1 MNKLTATPT
10 ADLEASAFVGPKSL
24 LRHRQRIQH
33 SVSSRFALWCKQSS
47 SKGSSHDLTLR
58 IYWIRQSTTRYHLP
72 YVLNRKD
79 TWHVAHIFRRHA
91 KPEEQAPQYSHIHFT
106 SDLDE
111 VLGDPQVK
119 LVIVCT
125 HADSHFEYA
134 KRALEAGKNVLV
146 EKPFTPTLA
155 QAKVLFDLARSKGL
169 TVTPYQNRR
178 FDSCFLTAKK
188 AIESGKLGKIVE
200 VESHFDYYRPV
211 AETKPGLP
219 QDGAFYGLGVH
230 TMDQII
236 SLFGRPDHVAY
247 DIRSL
252 RNKANPDDTFE
263 AQLFYGDLKAIVKTS
278 HLVKIDY
285 PKFIV
290 HGTKGSFVK
299 YGIDQQETSLKA
311 NIMPGEP
318 GFAADESVGVLEY
331 VNDDGVTVKEEVK
344 PETGDYG
351 RVYDAL
357 YQTLTVGTPNYVKES
372 EVLTNLEI
380 LERAF
385 EQASPA
391 TITLAK

>member
-1 MNKLTATPT
+1 MVINC
-10 ADLEASAFVGPKSL
+10 AFIGFGK
-24 LRHRQRIQH
+24 
-33 SVSSRFALWCKQSS
+33 
-47 SKGSSHDLTLR
+47 
-58 IYWIRQSTTRYHLP
+58 STTRYHLP

-79 TWHVAHIFRRHA
+79 SWHVAHIFRRHA
-91 KPEEQAPQYSHIHFT
+91 KPEEQAPIYSHIHFT

-111 VLGDPQVK
+111 VLNDPDVK
-119 LVIVCT
+119 LVVVCT

-155 QAKVLFDLARSKGL
+155 QAKELFALAKSKGL

-188 AIESGKLGKIVE
+188 RLKVASWERLLKWKAILTITA
-200 VESHFDYYRPV
+200 RWQ
-211 AETKPGLP
+211 KPNSGLP

-290 HGTKGSFVK
+290 HGKKGSFIK

-318 GFAADESVGVLEY
+318 GFAADDSVGVLEY
-331 VNDDGVTVKEEVK
+331 VNDEGVTVREEMK
-344 PETGDYG
+344 PEMGDYG

-357 YQTLTVGTPNYVKES
+357 YQTITHGAPNYVKES

-380 LERAF
+380 LERGF
-385 EQASPA
+385 EQASPSW
-391 TITLAK
+391 

>member
-1 MNKLTATPT
+1 MTLHC
-10 ADLEASAFVGPKSL
+10 AFIGFGK
-24 LRHRQRIQH
+24 
-33 SVSSRFALWCKQSS
+33 
-47 SKGSSHDLTLR
+47 
-58 IYWIRQSTTRYHLP
+58 STTRYHLP
-72 YVLNRKD
+72 YVLNRKNS
-79 TWHVAHIFRRHA
+79 WHVAHIYRRSA
-91 KPEEQAPQYSHIHFT
+91 KPEEQHPQYQHIHFT
-106 SDLDE
+106 SSLDE
-111 VLGDPQVK
+111 VLNDPQVK
-119 LVIVCT
+119 LVVVCT
-125 HADSHFEYA
+125 HADSHFDYA

-155 QAKVLFDLARSKGL
+155 EAKELFALANAKGL
-169 TVTPYQNRR
+169 TITPYQNRR

-188 AIESGKLGKIVE
+188 VIESGKLGELVE
-200 VESHFDYYRPV
+200 IESHFDMYRPV

-285 PKFIV
+285 PKFIL
-290 HGTKGSFVK
+290 HGTKGSYVK

-318 GFAADESVGVLEY
+318 GFGADDSIGQLEY
-331 VNDDGVTVKEEVK
+331 MNAEGVTVREEVK
-344 PETGDYG
+344 PEVGDYG

-357 YQTLTVGTPNYVKES
+357 YETLKNGAPNFVKES
-372 EVLTNLEI
+372 EALTNLEI
-380 LERAF
+380 LERGF

>member
-1 MNKLTATPT
+1 MTL
-10 ADLEASAFVGPKSL
+10 DCAFIGFGK
-24 LRHRQRIQH
+24 
-33 SVSSRFALWCKQSS
+33 
-47 SKGSSHDLTLR
+47 
-58 IYWIRQSTTRYHLP
+58 STTRYHLP
-72 YVLNRKD
+72 YVLHRKD
-79 TWHVAHIFRRHA
+79 SWNVAHIFRRHP
-91 KPEEQAPQYSHIHFT
+91 KPQEQEPQYQHIHFT
-106 SDLDE
+106 SDID
-111 VLGDPQVK
+111 DIFNDANVK

-125 HADSHFEYA
+125 HADSHFDYA
-134 KRALEAGKNVLV
+134 RRALEAGKNVLV
-146 EKPFTPTLA
+146 EKPFTPTMAEAITLFELA
-155 QAKVLFDLARSKGL
+155 KRKGL

-178 FDSCFLTAKK
+178 FDACFLTTKK
-188 AIESGKLGKIVE
+188 VIESGKLGDIVE
-200 VESHFDYYRPV
+200 IESHFDYYRPV
-211 AETKPGLP
+211 AETSPGLP
-219 QDGAFYGLGVH
+219 QDGSFYGLGVH

-236 SLFGRPDHVAY
+236 SLFGRPDHAAF

-278 HLVKIDY
+278 HLVKLEY

-290 HGTKGSFVK
+290 HGTRGSFIK

-318 GFAADESVGVLEY
+318 GFGADDSIGTLEY
-331 VNDDGVTVKEEVK
+331 VNAAGETVRETVKS
-344 PETGDYG
+344 ETGDYG

-357 YQTLTVGTPNYVKES
+357 YNTLTTGAPNYVKES
-372 EVLTNLEI
+372 DVLTNLEL

>member
-1 MNKLTATPT
+1 MTLHC
-10 ADLEASAFVGPKSL
+10 AFIGFGK
-24 LRHRQRIQH
+24 
-33 SVSSRFALWCKQSS
+33 
-47 SKGSSHDLTLR
+47 
-58 IYWIRQSTTRYHLP
+58 STTRYHLP

-79 TWHVAHIFRRHA
+79 TWQVAHIYRRSA
-91 KPEEQAPQYSHIHFT
+91 KPEEQHPQYQHIHFT

-111 VLGDPQVK
+111 VLNDPQVK
-119 LVIVCT
+119 LVVVCT
-125 HADSHFEYA
+125 HADSHFDYA

-155 QAKVLFDLARSKGL
+155 EAKTLFELAKAKGL
-169 TVTPYQNRR
+169 TVMPYQNRR

-188 AIESGKLGKIVE
+188 VIESGKLGDIVE
-200 VESHFDYYRPV
+200 IESHFDMYRPV

-236 SLFGRPDHVAY
+236 SLFGRPDHVSY
-247 DIRSL
+247 DIRSV
-252 RNKANPDDTFE
+252 RNPANPDDTFE
-263 AQLFYGDLKAIVKTS
+263 AQLFYGNLKAIVKTS
-278 HLVKIDY
+278 HLVKIDA

-290 HGTKGSFVK
+290 HGTKGSYFK

-311 NIMPGEP
+311 NIMPGDA
-318 GFAADESVGVLEY
+318 GFGADDSIGQLEY
-331 VNDDGVTVKEEVK
+331 MNAEGVSVREEVK

-357 YQTLTVGTPNYVKES
+357 YATLTTGAPYYIKES
-372 EVLTNLEI
+372 EVLTNIEI
-380 LERAF
+380 LERGF

>member
-1 MNKLTATPT
+1 MTLHC
-10 ADLEASAFVGPKSL
+10 AFIGFGK
-24 LRHRQRIQH
+24 
-33 SVSSRFALWCKQSS
+33 
-47 SKGSSHDLTLR
+47 
-58 IYWIRQSTTRYHLP
+58 STTRYHLP

-79 TWHVAHIFRRHA
+79 RWHVAHIYRRSA
-91 KPEEQAPQYSHIHFT
+91 KPEEQHPQYQHIHFT

-111 VLGDPQVK
+111 VLNDPQVK
-119 LVIVCT
+119 LVVVCT
-125 HADSHFEYA
+125 HADSHFDYA

-146 EKPFTPTLA
+146 EKPFTPTLTE
-155 QAKVLFDLARSKGL
+155 AKTLFALAKEKGL
-169 TVTPYQNRR
+169 TITPYQNRR

-188 AIESGKLGKIVE
+188 VIESGKLGGLVE
-200 VESHFDYYRPV
+200 IESHFDMYRPV

-247 DIRSL
+247 DIRSV

-290 HGTKGSFVK
+290 HGTKGSYLK

-318 GFAADESVGVLEY
+318 GFGADTSIGQLEY
-331 VNDDGVTVKEEVK
+331 VNEEGVTVREEIT
-344 PETGDYG
+344 PEVGDYG
-351 RVYDAL
+351 RVYDSL
-357 YQTLTVGTPNYVKES
+357 YDTLTTGAPNYVKES
-372 EVLTNLEI
+372 EVLTNMEL

-385 EQASPA
+385 EQPSPSA
-391 TITLAK
+391 ITLEK

>member
-1 MNKLTATPT
+1 MVINC
-10 ADLEASAFVGPKSL
+10 AFIGFGK
-24 LRHRQRIQH
+24 
-33 SVSSRFALWCKQSS
+33 
-47 SKGSSHDLTLR
+47 
-58 IYWIRQSTTRYHLP
+58 STTRYHLP

-79 TWHVAHIFRRHA
+79 SWHVAHIFRRHA
-91 KPEEQAPQYSHIHFT
+91 KPEEQAPIYSHIHFT
-106 SDLDE
+106 SDFDE
-111 VLGDPQVK
+111 VLNDPDVK
-119 LVIVCT
+119 LVVVCT

-155 QAKVLFDLARSKGL
+155 QAKELFALAKSKGL

-188 AIESGKLGKIVE
+188 AIESGKLGEIVE

-219 QDGAFYGLGVH
+219 QDGAFYG
-230 TMDQII
+230 
-236 SLFGRPDHVAY
+236 
-247 DIRSL
+247 
-252 RNKANPDDTFE
+252 
-263 AQLFYGDLKAIVKTS
+263 DLKAIVKTS

-290 HGTKGSFVK
+290 HGKKGSFIK

-318 GFAADESVGVLEY
+318 GFAADDSVGVLEY
-331 VNDDGVTVKEEVK
+331 VNDEGVTVREEMK
-344 PETGDYG
+344 PEMGDYG

-357 YQTLTVGTPNYVKES
+357 YQTITHGAPNYVKES

-380 LERAF
+380 LERGF
-385 EQASPA
+385 EQASPS
-391 TITLAK
+391 TVTLAN

>member
-1 MNKLTATPT
+1 MVINC
-10 ADLEASAFVGPKSL
+10 AFIGFGK
-24 LRHRQRIQH
+24 
-33 SVSSRFALWCKQSS
+33 
-47 SKGSSHDLTLR
+47 
-58 IYWIRQSTTRYHLP
+58 STTRYHLP

-79 TWHVAHIFRRHA
+79 SWHVAHIFRRHA
-91 KPEEQAPQYSHIHFT
+91 KPEEQAPIYSHIHFT

-111 VLGDPQVK
+111 VLNDPDVK
-119 LVIVCT
+119 LVVVCT

-155 QAKVLFDLARSKGL
+155 QAKELFALAKSKGL

-188 AIESGKLGKIVE
+188 AIESGKLGEIVE

-236 SLFGRPDHVAY
+236 SLFGRP
-247 DIRSL
+247 

-290 HGTKGSFVK
+290 HGKKGSFIK
-299 YGIDQQETSLKA
+299 YGID
-311 NIMPGEP
+311 
-318 GFAADESVGVLEY
+318 
-331 VNDDGVTVKEEVK
+331 
-344 PETGDYG
+344 
-351 RVYDAL
+351 
-357 YQTLTVGTPNYVKES
+357 
-372 EVLTNLEI
+372 
-380 LERAF
+380 
-385 EQASPA
+385 
-391 TITLAK
+391 